1 MLEWVQW
8 ETRTFLQIIYT
19 KLFELLKAKGYTTYR
34 IRQEKLIGQGTL
46 TALKNGTGGL
56 DAKTIARLCE
66 VLDCQPGD
74 LMEYVQASAAVAEG

>member
-1 MLEWVQW
+1 MEEV
-8 ETRTFLQIIYT
+8 
-19 KLFELLKAKGYTTYR
+19 LFYNAHRLYQTIRPSQEKGYTTYK

-46 TALKNGTGGL
+46 TAIKNGTGGL

-74 LMEYVQASAAVAEG
+74 LMEYVKVPIAKE